1 MADQITKN
9 DGVITQEQ
17 MRVCVC
23 SLKMLQKSLDQ
34 NEGSTQHY
42 WKVADFHYLPHIL
55 ELSIHVA
62 AQEPRLNSHFAHLTS
77 WNPLSLEI
85 QVMYVQA

>member
-1 MADQITKN
+1 MAGQITKN

-23 SLKMLQKSLDQ
+23 NLKMLQKSLDQ
-34 NEGSTQHY
+34 NEGSTRHD

-55 ELSIHVA
+55 ELSIPVA
-62 AQEPRLNSHFAHLTS
+62 AQEPRLNSHFPHLTC
-77 WNPLSLEI
+77 WNPLTLQI
-85 QVMYVQA
+85 QVLYVQA